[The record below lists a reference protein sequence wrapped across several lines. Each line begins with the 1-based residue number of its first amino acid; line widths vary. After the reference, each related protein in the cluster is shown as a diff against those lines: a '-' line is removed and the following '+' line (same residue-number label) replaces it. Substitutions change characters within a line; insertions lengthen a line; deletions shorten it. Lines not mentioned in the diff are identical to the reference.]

1 MYGEEYEEY
10 THNDVR
16 VKRIKCDVF
25 DDVYFFLW
33 TSNFSIFYQLI
44 YEKNQVHTGNLTH
57 SRQTL
62 QLTKFYLIKNM
73 EGNRGN

>member
-1 MYGEEYEEY
+1 MKNIRTMMLGCKGLSVMFLMMC
-10 THNDVR
+10 T
-16 VKRIKCDVF
+16 
-25 DDVYFFLW
+25 FFLW